1 MTRVG
6 ELVTLALPFLSEVSA
21 TRADRASLDLSEESM
36 TRVGEPEAT
45 ASSMTASWGSL
56 TGLAVRYPSGS
67 LDLSE
72 ESMTRV
78 GSAVSTIPA
87 DRVTLGLDSLGM
99 LIVFSV
105 A

>member
-6 ELVTLALPFLSEVSA
+6 ELEILALPSLSEVSA
-21 TRADRASLDLSEESM
+21 TRADRASLDLSEESV
-36 TRVGEPEAT
+36 TT
-45 ASSMTASWGSL
+45 ASSMAASCGSL
-56 TGLAVRYPSGS
+56 TGVAVRYPSGS

-72 ESMTRV
+72 ESATRV